1 MNNMKIEF
9 SDKSFIELVKKDNKI
24 TISIQAKDKNNSLKK
39 ITNIVDLTIEEFHTL
54 IKEAT

>member
-1 MNNMKIEF
+1 MKIEF